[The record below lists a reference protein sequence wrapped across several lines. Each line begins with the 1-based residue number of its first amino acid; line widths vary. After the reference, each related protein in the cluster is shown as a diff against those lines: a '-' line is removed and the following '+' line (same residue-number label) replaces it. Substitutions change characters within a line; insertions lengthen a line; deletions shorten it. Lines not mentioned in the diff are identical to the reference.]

1 MRFQVFG
8 LEIPRETVFGL
19 EQRNFFLQ
27 TARDVAQLHVLT
39 GLNAEQHLGNKVS
52 KRFAETRGE
61 FGGEARE
68 LGFQAGTNLARLH
81 GGTPPWQVRIFSQK
95 PSTTDS
101 VPSHFCKTINPYSSN
116 ACPHLQRKTQEGPA
130 KALHSRGSHTGRI
143 SGLGE
148 FALRVIQYLA
158 DYAAQVRGTI
168 GLLQIAH
175 STVDA
180 SRSLRIAAREQDGQ
194 LFETFAEF
202 CSRLRASHLWHH
214 HVQNGQRR
222 CLGFAKAHRF
232 FSVCGRKNAVPQADE
247 RLPGHFPDGVMVF
260 REKKS
265 LGAAQFDSRGLTHAR
280 SLGTASILR
289 TNRQDRKSVV

>member
-1 MRFQVFG
+1 MPNSISATKFRNG
-8 LEIPRETVFGL
+8 LLRPAASSVVKRVSWAFRRERILLGC
-19 EQRNFFLQ
+19 
-27 TARDVAQLHVLT
+27 T
-39 GLNAEQHLGNKVS
+39 GGH
-52 KRFAETRGE
+52 
-61 FGGEARE
+61 
-68 LGFQAGTNLARLH
+68 LH
-81 GGTPPWQVRIFSQK
+81 GRPGFFRK
-95 PSTTDS
+95 NPSTTDS

-260 REKKS
+260 REKKR

-289 TNRQDRKSVV
+289 TNRQVDPEKRPLSQLAICMDESSMLLDDSI

>member
-116 ACPHLQRKTQEGPA
+116 ACPHLQRKTQEGPCTVEPQLPHA
-130 KALHSRGSHTGRI
+130 APPFLSRNANTCFWLQPSEFHSRRPPFGIDWRSEDRSPSLLPRIALWIPLQPQRKRKCPIVLPLPAKHSPSRTIAPENPTKFPSRTAPSAPWI
-143 SGLGE
+143 SG
-148 FALRVIQYLA
+148 
-158 DYAAQVRGTI
+158 
-168 GLLQIAH
+168 
-175 STVDA
+175 
-180 SRSLRIAAREQDGQ
+180 RSKWTPPNSA
-194 LFETFAEF
+194 
-202 CSRLRASHLWHH
+202 
-214 HVQNGQRR
+214 
-222 CLGFAKAHRF
+222 
-232 FSVCGRKNAVPQADE
+232 
-247 RLPGHFPDGVMVF
+247 
-260 REKKS
+260 
-265 LGAAQFDSRGLTHAR
+265 
-280 SLGTASILR
+280 
-289 TNRQDRKSVV
+289 